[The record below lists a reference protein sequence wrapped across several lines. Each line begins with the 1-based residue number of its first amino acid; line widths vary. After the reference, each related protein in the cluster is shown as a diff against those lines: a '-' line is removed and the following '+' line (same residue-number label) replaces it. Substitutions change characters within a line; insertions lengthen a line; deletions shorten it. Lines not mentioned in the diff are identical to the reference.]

1 MLERVWRNENPPTLS
16 VGVLIGTATVEN
28 SMDLVAQ
35 TVKNLPTMQDTQ
47 VWSLGQEDPLEKEVV
62 AHSIILAWRIPW
74 TEEPGRLHY
83 SPSVHKELDVTERLT
98 FSLKKTKIE
107 LPYDLM
113 FT

>member
-47 VWSLGQEDPLEKEVV
+47 V
-62 AHSIILAWRIPW
+62 
-74 TEEPGRLHY
+74 
-83 SPSVHKELDVTERLT
+83 
-98 FSLKKTKIE
+98 
-107 LPYDLM
+107 
-113 FT
+113 